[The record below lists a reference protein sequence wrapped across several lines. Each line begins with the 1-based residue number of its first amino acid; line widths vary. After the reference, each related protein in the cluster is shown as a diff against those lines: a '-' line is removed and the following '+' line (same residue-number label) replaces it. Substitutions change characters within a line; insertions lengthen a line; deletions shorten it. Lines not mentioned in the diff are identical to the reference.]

1 MTMAKKKKKETPA
14 KPNEQKNKNAMKA
27 VIQRAREKGG
37 YITVDELMDFLPIE
51 DFTTDQLDD
60 IISELSDKGL
70 ELVDPLSHPAAP
82 KPPVEGAPEGPT
94 TAQPA
99 EDYDDLVRNDP
110 VRMYLKEMGA
120 IPLLTREGE
129 IEIAKKIERGEDEVL
144 RAVIECPI
152 TCEEFIRIG
161 RKLKEGKL
169 KLRDVIKDIDD
180 EDQEIDEKVYMKRI
194 LRCTGKI
201 ENIYKTNKKGYDRLR
216 RRGLSERTRSRLK
229 SKVDANNDKIVH
241 LLKEIHLNWKQVGRI
256 TQQLKDLVG
265 RIDKGKEELQVM
277 EKTKNI
283 PIDQLA
289 KQLRKIRRL
298 PKKSQLD
305 KLGDLGLYSM
315 DALIE
320 LENQIHRARRRIK
333 RVEAETELS
342 AGQLEQTI
350 NRIADGEHRARTAK
364 KDLIQ
369 ANLRLV
375 VSIAKKYTNRGLSF
389 LDLIQ
394 EGNIGLMKAVEK
406 FDYRKG
412 YKFSTYAT
420 WWIRQSITRAI
431 ADQARTIRIPVH
443 MIETLNKLIRVSRQ
457 LVQEKGREPTP
468 DEIAEKM
475 DMPEDKVRKILKI
488 AKEPVSL
495 ETPIGDEE
503 DTHLGDFIEDPKILS
518 PEQASEKRDMHDQ
531 IQRAL
536 GQLTPRE
543 ERVLRLRFGLG
554 VDSDHT
560 LEEVGRDFQVTRER
574 IRQIEAKAL
583 RKLRHPT
590 RSRKLKT
597 FSQE

>member
-1 MTMAKKKKKETPA
+1 MSEARAVPKRSNKA
-14 KPNEQKNKNAMKA
+14 KPSKPSEQSRNTVKA
-27 VIQRAREKGG
+27 VIQRAQEKGG

-51 DFTTDQLDD
+51 DYTTDQLDD
-60 IISELSDKGL
+60 IIAALSDKGL
-70 ELVDPLSHPAAP
+70 ELVDPLARPPAT
-82 KPPVEGAPEGPT
+82 KPPAEREMEET
-94 TAQPA
+94 PA
-99 EDYDDLVRNDP
+99 EDYDELVRNDP
-110 VRMYLKEMGA
+110 VRMYLREMGA

-129 IEIAKKIERGEDEVL
+129 IEIAKRIEQGEDEVL

-161 RKLKEGKL
+161 RRLKEGKL
-169 KLRDVIKDIDD
+169 KLRDVVKDFDD
-180 EDQEIDEKVYMKRI
+180 EDTEVDEKAYMKRI
-194 LRCTGKI
+194 MRATSRIDQTYRL
-201 ENIYKTNKKGYDRLR
+201 NKKAYDRLKKKR
-216 RRGLSERTRSRLK
+216 MGERARKRLATK
-229 SKVDANNDKIVH
+229 LNSNNDKIVA

-256 TQQLKDLVG
+256 TQMLKDLVG
-265 RIDKGKEELQVM
+265 RIDKGREELR
-277 EKTKNI
+277 EI
-283 PIDQLA
+283 ERA
-289 KQLRKIRRL
+289 KGMPVEELSRTLRKMRHMRPKNRQEKMSEIRI
-298 PKKSQLD
+298 SSAED
-305 KLGDLGLYSM
+305 
-315 DALIE
+315 IVE
-320 LENQIHRARRRIK
+320 LENQISRARRRIK

-342 AGQLEQTI
+342 AARLEETI
-350 NRIADGEHRARTAK
+350 QRTAK
-364 KDLIQ
+364 GELKSREAKKQLIQ

-406 FDYRKG
+406 FDYKKG

-457 LVQEKGREPTP
+457 LVQEKGREPLP
-468 DEIAEKM
+468 DEIAERM

-503 DTHLGDFIEDPKILS
+503 DTHLGDFIEDPKILT
-518 PEQASEKRDMHDQ
+518 PEQASERKDLHEQ
-531 IQRAL
+531 IQKAL
-536 GQLTPRE
+536 ATLTPRE

-583 RKLRHPT
+583 RKLRHPI
-590 RSRKLKT
+590 RSKKLKT
-597 FSQE
+597 FIKE